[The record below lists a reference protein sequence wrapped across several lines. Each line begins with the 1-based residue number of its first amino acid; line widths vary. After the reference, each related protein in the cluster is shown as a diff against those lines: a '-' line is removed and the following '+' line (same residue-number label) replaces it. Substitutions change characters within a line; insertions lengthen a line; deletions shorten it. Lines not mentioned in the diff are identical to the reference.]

1 MLFLGRDTVYA
12 SPSPVVALV
21 DVLENSGSLGLV
33 NFRGVNRRQ
42 SLCLL
47 YTSLCGQPSGFFQD
61 VIRNSDLT
69 DVMKDSCLIPCL
81 LYTSRCV

>member
-21 DVLENSGSLGLV
+21 NVLENSGSLGLV

-42 SLCLL
+42 SLIQDFLNGNPYLGPVLL
-47 YTSLCGQPSGFFQD
+47 PLAP
-61 VIRNSDLT
+61 VEN
-69 DVMKDSCLIPCL
+69 
-81 LYTSRCV
+81 